1 MDKYTKA
8 VLTVIA
14 VCLVI
19 QTAKD
24 VPLIGKAHAD
34 PMVQSQIMFLQN
46 DLNRKANELI
56 RTIKQGLEQLDSTQ
70 KRELSNIQSSISA
83 DVRRYCN

>member
-19 QTAKD
+19 QTTKD

-34 PMVQSQIMFLQN
+34 RMVQSQIMVLKN
-46 DLNRKANELI
+46 DLNRKAEELI
-56 RTIKQGLEQLDSTQ
+56 RAIKQGLEQLDSTQ